1 MINEILEKP
10 YIKNKKRLITILK
23 DEDIIKLMDNIDNSL
38 IDTNNTI
45 FKSNKISKLEM
56 FIYKIDNYI
65 TYLKKYL
72 NISLNELT
80 YIIILTVNS
89 EKNSF
94 LFNESIDDLDNN
106 YKELFMY
113 KYNKNIDFLS
123 HYMYINK
130 RSFESLIDNMN
141 KKKKRVYIYFENIT
155 PDNTNFFIP
164 IICFLE
170 DINY

>member
-10 YIKNKKRLITILK
+10 YIKNKKRLISIFK
-23 DEDIIKLMDNIDNSL
+23 DEDIIKLINNIDNNL
-38 IDTNNTI
+38 IDSDINI
-45 FKSNKISKLEM
+45 FKSNKTTKLEL

-65 TYLKKYL
+65 TYLKNHLK
-72 NISLNELT
+72 ISSNELT
-80 YIIILTVNS
+80 YIIILTINT
-89 EKNSF
+89 ENNYF

-130 RSFESLIDNMN
+130 RSFKSLIDNMN

-155 PDNTNFFIP
+155 PDNINFFIP
-164 IICFLE
+164 IISFLE